1 MDFDTSHE
9 RVDRMN
15 GPHRCQGSRRWIRE
29 RRKEVALGKLKS
41 LAVVVAL
48 GANGSGI
55 VAAPLSDVPAS
66 AGRPQPPAPP
76 VDYVKAGAK
85 LYNSGDKVTAAKYL
99 KAANDYR
106 DMLTPEECTVLDSYL
121 AKIQAPAKTDSEV
134 TRTSSELSSPAPS
147 AAPAQVAPS
156 QAMPVTRGGTA
167 DAKQKVRWLLKSAR
181 EDVRLG
187 DYDAADAKVAEARSI
202 DVSYT
207 LFDDTP
213 DRVEDAIAKAR
224 PKLAESV
231 SGPRN
236 KKNAKEKLKQAR
248 GLLASGHFD
257 QAEAIALDVETWKL
271 DFGMFEDSPK
281 KVVAATR
288 AIKQRDKI
296 RQAGTKA
303 EVNLGVY
310 DALVQEARL
319 MARDGNLEA
328 AEAKARQAMSM
339 NVAPPLESARAEDV
353 LHEISL
359 ARASGKAAVDPA
371 VARVSTDAPGFG
383 DLTPPPAPEADAP
396 AGVAAVDIPAPAPV
410 ADNIARLAVSGD
422 AKPANQG
429 EMLLEQARGLL
440 ASGNFDAARLAAE
453 KAKSGNHGVEAQA
466 EDLLAQIG
474 LATQNGSI
482 AMYEAALD
490 ALRKGDT
497 GRAKALLTEIASVP
511 GVDEGMGQKVQ
522 DLLLRLS
529 SDDKSAKEEANKP
542 TDMTLVAAQKL
553 NAEVG
558 TKVAEARR
566 HLETDPAKSI
576 KLLEETLVVVKNA
589 EAPEAVKRTM
599 VRRVEVAIELAKK
612 EKATFDVKMADVN
625 VRAEIERKR
634 LRILEADN
642 AKMAEVDALMKQSAE
657 SYDNGKLEEAEMF
670 AKRAVEIDPNNLAA
684 TAMSWKARTERHYKR
699 SMSNEAA
706 KEEGF
711 LGAMHSVDEAMI
723 VDPAVTERGIAFP
736 KDFKDL
742 TVNRRELMARLE
754 PRKDARTL
762 AIEKKMTDNV
772 TLNFDNQPLSEAV
785 AFLENYTGL
794 NFEIDPKALADEG
807 YTSDTAVNL
816 SLNNV
821 KLKTALV
828 HLLRQVNLTYIIDDE
843 VVLITSPQSGAAKVY
858 ARPYYV
864 GDLVKPV
871 NSEIDVNGEKD
882 ANQQD
887 ANIALAGV
895 GLMGD
900 NANTNGTKWLKGD
913 RPQAD
918 ITPLIQMITTS
929 VAPGTWKV
937 IDPTSNKDIS
947 SAFGLGFQPG
957 GLGGM
962 GGGGAA
968 DLEGQVLP
976 VGSIYPYFLG
986 LSLIVRHTNEVH
998 DEITDLLKQ
1007 LRRMQDIQVTIEA
1020 RFITLRDTF
1029 SEAIG
1034 VDFDFQLQSDVY
1046 GKNSSFAQQQPDAF
1060 YPAGPGGTTGGTG
1073 TTGTQLPY
1081 LVNSYRDHALG
1092 SRQPTTV
1099 GVAGAGGAG
1108 SLPPFTGDLG
1118 IPFLQNSYPASS
1130 VQGFDRGAT
1139 FGISFLSD
1147 LEVFLFV
1154 NAAQSDRR
1162 NNIVQA
1168 PKVTTF
1174 NGSAAY
1180 IQSTENIPYVQNY
1193 IPIVGPGSVAF
1204 QPVINQ
1210 VPDGVQLTVTP
1221 VVSHDRRYVRL
1232 SINPTFI
1239 TFRRFES
1246 FNIPG
1251 GAVGGGGLG
1260 GGATTTTQT
1269 SLRLPITTLFTI
1281 ATVVTVPDGG
1291 TVLLGGVKLLSE
1303 ERNEDGVPIL
1313 AKTPYINRLFR
1324 NIGIS
1329 RDTSSLMI
1337 MVTPRIILLEEEEE
1351 RLGIPTISL

>member
-1 MDFDTSHE
+1 M
-9 RVDRMN
+9 
-15 GPHRCQGSRRWIRE
+15 
-29 RRKEVALGKLKS
+29 GKLKS

-48 GANGSGI
+48 GANGGGI
-55 VAAPLSDVPAS
+55 MAAPWSDVPAS
-66 AGRPQPPAPP
+66 AGRPQPPVPP
-76 VDYVKAGAK
+76 VEYVKAGAK
-85 LYNSGDKVTAAKYL
+85 LYNSGDKSTAAKYL
-99 KAANDYR
+99 KAAEDYR
-106 DMLTPEECTVLDSYL
+106 DMLSPEERTILDSYL
-121 AKIQAPAKTDSEV
+121 VKLNGAPKADDAV
-134 TRTSSELSSPAPS
+134 ARTSSEAPAV
-147 AAPAQVAPS
+147 AADAPAQIA
-156 QAMPVTRGGTA
+156 QAQAVPANRGGTA
-167 DAKQKVRWLLKSAR
+167 DAKQKVRWLLKAAR

-187 DYDAADAKVAEARSI
+187 DYEAAEAKVAEARTL

-213 DRVEDAIAKAR
+213 DRVEEAIVKAR
-224 PKLAESV
+224 PKVAEAV
-231 SGPRN
+231 GGPRD
-236 KKNAKEKLKQAR
+236 KRNAKEKLKQAR
-248 GLLASGHFD
+248 SMLASGHYD
-257 QAEAIALDVETWKL
+257 QAEAIAVDVAAWKI

-281 KVVAATR
+281 KVIAAAR
-288 AIKQRDKI
+288 AVKQRDKL

-303 EVNLGVY
+303 EVSLGVY

-319 MARDGNLEA
+319 MSSQGKLDE
-328 AEAKARQAMSM
+328 AEAKARQAMGM
-339 NVAPPLESARAEDV
+339 NVAPPLDSPRAEDV
-353 LHEISL
+353 LHEISV
-359 ARASGKAAVDPA
+359 ARAAGKAATDPA
-371 VARVSTDAPGFG
+371 VARVSADAPGVA
-383 DLTPPPAPEADAP
+383 DLTPPPAPVADAP
-396 AGVAAVDIPAPAPV
+396 VGVAAVEIPEPAP
-410 ADNIARLAVSGD
+410 ADNIAKIAESGE
-422 AKPANQG
+422 AKPANPG
-429 EMLLEQARGLL
+429 ELLLEQARGLM
-440 ASGNFDAARLAAE
+440 AAGNFEAARLAAE
-453 KAKSGNHGVEAQA
+453 KAKAGNHGVEAQA
-466 EDLLAQIG
+466 EDVLAQIG
-474 LATQNGSI
+474 LAAQNGSI

-497 GRAKALLTEIASVP
+497 GRAKALLTEISSVP
-511 GVDEGMGQKVQ
+511 GVDDGMNQKVQ
-522 DLLLRLS
+522 DLLLRLA
-529 SDDKSAKEEANKP
+529 SDDKSAKEEASKP
-542 TDMTLVAAQKL
+542 TDMALVAAQKL

-566 HLETDPAKSI
+566 HLETDPGKSI
-576 KLLEETLVVVKNA
+576 KLLEETLEVVKKA
-589 EAPEAVKRTM
+589 EAPDAVKRTM

-612 EKATFDVKMADVN
+612 EKATFDVKMADADA
-625 VRAEIERKR
+625 RAEIERKR

-642 AKMAEVDALMKQSAE
+642 AKMAEVDALMKKAAE
-657 SYDNGKLEEAEMF
+657 SYDAGKLEEAEMF
-670 AKRAVEIDPNNLAA
+670 SKRAVEIDPNNLAA

-699 SMSNEAA
+699 SMNNESA

-711 LGAMHSVDEAMI
+711 LSAMHGVDEAMI
-723 VDPAVTERGIAFP
+723 VDPAITERGIAFP

-762 AIEKKMTDNV
+762 AIEKKMTEDV
-772 TLNFDNQPLSEAV
+772 TVNFDKQPLSEAV
-785 AFLENYTGL
+785 SFLENYTGL
-794 NFEIDPKALADEG
+794 NIEIDPKALAEEG
-807 YTSDTAVNL
+807 FTPDTAVDL
-816 SLNNV
+816 SVNKI
-821 KLKTALV
+821 KLRKALE
-828 HLLRQVNLTYIIDDE
+828 LMLRPLNLTYVIDDE
-843 VVLITSPQSGAAKVY
+843 VILITSPQSGAAKTYSKV
-858 ARPYYV
+858 YYV

-871 NSEIDVNGEKD
+871 NSESDVNGEKKSPEED
-882 ANQQD
+882 PNFAM
-887 ANIALAGV
+887 AGL
-895 GLMGD
+895 GLMGNNAD
-900 NANTNGTKWLKGD
+900 NSGIRTTRGD
-913 RPQAD
+913 RPQSD
-918 ITPLIQMITTS
+918 ISPLIQMIATS
-929 VAPGTWKV
+929 VAPGSWKV
-937 IDPTSNKDIS
+937 IDPMTQKDIS
-947 SAFGLGFQPG
+947 GAFGLGFQPG
-957 GLGGM
+957 GFGM

-998 DEITDLLKQ
+998 DEISDLLRQ

-1029 SEAIG
+1029 TEAIG
-1034 VDFDFQLQSDVY
+1034 VNFDFQLQSDLY
-1046 GKNSSFAQQQPDAF
+1046 QPKSSFAVESAANPF
-1060 YPAGPGGTTGGTG
+1060 YPAGPGTTAGGGGAGGGGAAGTTR
-1073 TTGTQLPY
+1073 LPY

-1092 SRQPTTV
+1092 REPYVV
-1099 GVAGAGGAG
+1099 GLGGAG
-1108 SLPPFTGDLG
+1108 NASSLPPFSSDLAV
-1118 IPFLQNSYPASS
+1118 PFIQNSYPASL

-1139 FGISFLSD
+1139 FGVSFLSD

-1204 QPVINQ
+1204 QPLISQ
-1210 VPDGVQLTVTP
+1210 VPDGVTLSVTP

-1232 SINPTFI
+1232 AINPNFI

-1246 FNIPG
+1246 FNVPG

-1291 TVLLGGVKLLSE
+1291 TVLLGGVKLMSE

>member
-1 MDFDTSHE
+1 M
-9 RVDRMN
+9 
-15 GPHRCQGSRRWIRE
+15 
-29 RRKEVALGKLKS
+29 GKLKS
-41 LAVVVAL
+41 LAVLVAL
-48 GANGSGI
+48 GANGGGLLS
-55 VAAPLSDVPAS
+55 APWSDVPAS
-66 AGRPQPPAPP
+66 AGRPQPPVPP
-76 VDYVKAGAK
+76 VEYVKAGAK
-85 LYNSGDKVTAAKYL
+85 LYNSGDKANAAKYL
-99 KAANDYR
+99 KAADDYR
-106 DMLTPEECTVLDSYL
+106 DMLSPEEQTVLDSYL
-121 AKIQAPAKTDSEV
+121 SRIDGAPKTDASV
-134 TRTSSELSSPAPS
+134 RTTAAEAAPVQAE
-147 AAPAQVAPS
+147 AAPAVDPS
-156 QAMPVTRGGTA
+156 QSVPATRGGTA
-167 DAKQKVRWLLKSAR
+167 DSKQKVRWLLKAAR
-181 EDVRLG
+181 EDIRLG
-187 DYDAADAKVAEARSI
+187 DYEAAEAKVSEARTV

-213 DRVEDAIAKAR
+213 DRVDEAIAKAR
-224 PKLAESV
+224 PKLAEAV
-231 SGPRN
+231 GGPKD

-248 GLLASGHFD
+248 SLLASGHFD
-257 QAEAIALDVETWKL
+257 QAEAIALDLESWKL

-281 KVVAATR
+281 KVVAAVR
-288 AIKQRDKI
+288 AVKQRDKL
-296 RQAGTKA
+296 RQSGTKGQ
-303 EVNLGVY
+303 VNLGVY
-310 DALVQEARL
+310 DALVQEART
-319 MARDGNLEA
+319 MAGQGQLNE
-328 AEAKARQAMSM
+328 AEAKARQAMAL
-339 NVAPPLESARAEDV
+339 NVAPPLDSVRAEDV
-353 LHEISL
+353 LHEISM
-359 ARASGKAAVDPA
+359 ARAASRSDNDPA
-371 VARVSTDAPGFG
+371 VAKVSADAPG
-383 DLTPPPAPEADAP
+383 DLTPPAAPVADEP
-396 AGVAAVDIPAPAPV
+396 VGVAAVDIPEPAPV
-410 ADNIARLAVSGD
+410 SDEIAKLAQAGD

-429 EMLLEQARGLL
+429 EMFLEQARGLMG
-440 ASGNFDAARLAAE
+440 AGNFEAARIAAE
-453 KAKSGNHGVEAQA
+453 RAKSGGFGVEVQA

-474 LATQNGSI
+474 LAAQNGSL
-482 AMYEAALD
+482 ALYEAALD
-490 ALRKGDT
+490 ALRKGDA

-511 GVDEGMGQKVQ
+511 GVDEGMNQKVQ
-522 DLLLRLS
+522 DLLLKLS
-529 SDDKSAKEEANKP
+529 SDDKAAKDEAAKP

-566 HLETDPAKSI
+566 HLETDPGKSI
-576 KLLEETLVVVKNA
+576 VLLDETLKVVKA
-589 EAPEAVKRTM
+589 SEAPEAVKRTM

-625 VRAEIERKR
+625 ARAEIERKR

-642 AKMAEVDALMKQSAE
+642 AKMAEVDGLMKQAAE
-657 SYDNGKLEEAEMF
+657 SFDNGKLEEAEMF

-684 TAMSWKARTERHYKR
+684 TAMSWKARTQRHYNR
-699 SMSNEAA
+699 SMNNEAA

-711 LGAMHSVDEAMI
+711 LSAMHGVDEALV
-723 VDPAVTERGIAFP
+723 VDPTITERGIAFP

-754 PRKDARTL
+754 PRKDARTV
-762 AIEKKMTDNV
+762 AIEKKMTEDV
-772 TLNFDNQPLSEAV
+772 TINFDKQPISEAV
-785 AFLENYTGL
+785 SFLENYTGL
-794 NFEIDPKALADEG
+794 NIEIDPKALAEEG
-807 YTSDTAVNL
+807 FTPDTPVSLSVNKI
-816 SLNNV
+816 
-821 KLKTALV
+821 KLRKALEL
-828 HLLRQVNLTYIIDDE
+828 LLRPLNLTYTIDDE
-843 VVLITSPQSGAAKVY
+843 VVLITSPQSGAAKTYSKV
-858 ARPYYV
+858 YYV

-871 NSEIDVNGEKD
+871 NSEMDVNGEK
-882 ANQQD
+882 AAQNQD
-887 ANIALAGV
+887 PNFAMAGL

-900 NANTNGTKWLKGD
+900 NANTSGMKILKGD

-918 ITPLIQMITTS
+918 INPLIQMITTS
-929 VAPGTWKV
+929 VAPGSWKV
-937 IDPTSNKDIS
+937 IDPMTQKDIS
-947 SAFGLGFQPG
+947 GAYGLGFQPG
-957 GLGGM
+957 GFGM

-1020 RFITLRDTF
+1020 RFITLRDVF
-1029 SEAIG
+1029 AEAIG

-1046 GKNSSFAQQQPDAF
+1046 GKNSSFALEQPDPF
-1060 YPAGPGGTTGGTG
+1060 YPAGTG
-1073 TTGTQLPY
+1073 TTGGGTGAAAGPLPY
-1081 LVNSYRDHALG
+1081 LVNSYRDHSLG
-1092 SRQPTTV
+1092 NRQPVVV
-1099 GVAGAGGAG
+1099 GVGGAG
-1108 SLPPFTGDLG
+1108 SGGDTPPFTSNLA
-1118 IPFLQNSYPASS
+1118 IPFLQNSYPAST

-1147 LEVFLFV
+1147 LEMYLFV

-1162 NNIVQA
+1162 SNIVQA

-1180 IQSTENIPYVQNY
+1180 IQSTENIPYVSNY
-1193 IPIVGPGSVAF
+1193 VPVVGPGSVAF
-1204 QPVINQ
+1204 QPTISQ
-1210 VPDGVQLTVTP
+1210 VPDGVQLQVTP

-1246 FNIPG
+1246 FPIPG

-1269 SLRLPITTLFTI
+1269 TLRLPITTLFTI

-1291 TVLLGGVKLLSE
+1291 TVLLGGVKLMSE
-1303 ERNEDGVPIL
+1303 ERSEDGVPIL

>member
-1 MDFDTSHE
+1 M
-9 RVDRMN
+9 
-15 GPHRCQGSRRWIRE
+15 
-29 RRKEVALGKLKS
+29 GKLKS

-48 GANGSGI
+48 GANGSGLM
-55 VAAPLSDVPAS
+55 AAPWSDVPAS
-66 AGRPQPPAPP
+66 AGRPQPPVPP
-76 VDYVKAGAK
+76 VEYVKAGAK
-85 LYNSGDKVTAAKYL
+85 LYNSGDKANAAKYL
-99 KAANDYR
+99 KAADDYR
-106 DMLTPEECTVLDSYL
+106 DMLSAEERTVLDSYL
-121 AKIQAPAKTDSEV
+121 VKIQAPAKADAEV
-134 TRTSSELSSPAPS
+134 ARTSGEAPV
-147 AAPAQVAPS
+147 AAPAEEPAQLAPA

-167 DAKQKVRWLLKSAR
+167 DAKQKVRWLLKAAR

-187 DYDAADAKVAEARSI
+187 DYDAAEAKVAEARSL

-224 PKLAESV
+224 PKLAAAV
-231 SGPRN
+231 GGPRD
-236 KKNAKEKLKQAR
+236 KKNAKDKLKQAR
-248 GLLASGHFD
+248 TLLTSGHFD
-257 QAEAIALDVETWKL
+257 QAEAIALDVESWKL

-281 KVVAATR
+281 KVIAAAR
-288 AIKQRDKI
+288 AVKQRDKI

-319 MARDGNLEA
+319 MARDGRYDEA
-328 AEAKARQAMSM
+328 EGKARQAQAL
-339 NVAPPLESARAEDV
+339 NVAPPLDSVRAEDV
-353 LHEISL
+353 LHEISV
-359 ARASGKAAVDPA
+359 ARASGKSAADPA
-371 VARVSTDAPGFG
+371 VARVSADAPALA

-396 AGVAAVDIPAPAPV
+396 AGVAPVSIPEPAPV
-410 ADNIARLAVSGD
+410 AENIARIAQSGD
-422 AKPANQG
+422 AQPANPG
-429 EMLLEQARGLL
+429 EMLLEQARSLL
-440 ASGNFDAARLAAE
+440 ASGNFEAAQATAE
-453 KAKSGNHGVEAQA
+453 KAKAGNHGVEAQA

-474 LATQNGSI
+474 LAAQNGSI
-482 AMYEAALD
+482 SMYEAALD
-490 ALRKGDT
+490 ALRKGDA

-511 GVDEGMGQKVQ
+511 GIDEGMSQKVQ

-529 SDDKSAKEEANKP
+529 SDDKAARAEASKP
-542 TDMTLVAAQKL
+542 TDMNLVASQKL

-576 KLLEETLVVVKNA
+576 KLLEETLEVVKKA
-589 EAPEAVKRTM
+589 EATEAVKRTM
-599 VRRVEVAIELAKK
+599 VRRVEVAIELARK

-625 VRAEIERKR
+625 ARAEIERKR

-642 AKMAEVDALMKQSAE
+642 AKMAEVDGLMKQAAE
-657 SYDNGKLEEAEMF
+657 AYDSGKLEEAEMF

-699 SMSNEAA
+699 SMNNEAA

-711 LGAMHSVDEAMI
+711 LSAMHGVDEAMI
-723 VDPAVTERGIAFP
+723 VDPAITERGIAFP

-762 AIEKKMTDNV
+762 AIEKKMTEDV
-772 TLNFDNQPLSEAV
+772 TLNFDNQPISEAV
-785 AFLENYTGL
+785 SFLENYTGL
-794 NFEIDPKALADEG
+794 NIEIDPKALAEEG
-807 YTSDTAVNL
+807 FTPDTKVSL
-816 SLNNV
+816 SLNKV
-821 KLKTALV
+821 KLRTALG
-828 HLLRQVNLTYIIDDE
+828 HLLRPLNLTYIIDDE

-858 ARPYYV
+858 SKVYYV

-871 NSEIDVNGEKD
+871 NSEIDVNGEKE
-882 ANQQD
+882 AQPQD
-887 ANIALAGV
+887 NNIALAGL
-895 GLMGD
+895 GLMGE
-900 NANTNGTKWLKGD
+900 NANSNGMKVLKGD

-918 ITPLIQMITTS
+918 ISPLIQMIATS
-929 VAPGTWKV
+929 VAPGSWKV
-937 IDPTSNKDIS
+937 IDPMTQKDITG
-947 SAFGLGFQPG
+947 AFGLGFQPG
-957 GLGGM
+957 GFGM

-998 DEITDLLKQ
+998 DEISDLLRQ

-1034 VDFDFQLQSDVY
+1034 VDFDFNLQSDVY
-1046 GKNSSFAQQQPDAF
+1046 GKNSSFAQEQANAF
-1060 YPAGPGGTTGGTG
+1060 YPAGGGSTTGGGTG
-1073 TTGTQLPY
+1073 GGTTTGTQQPY

-1092 SRQPTTV
+1092 NRQPVVV
-1099 GVAGAGGAG
+1099 GTSSAGGSG
-1108 SLPPFTGDLG
+1108 SLPPFTGNLG

-1180 IQSTENIPYVQNY
+1180 IQSTENIPYVSNY

-1204 QPVINQ
+1204 QPVIQQ
-1210 VPDGVQLTVTP
+1210 VPDGVQLMVTP

-1291 TVLLGGVKLLSE
+1291 TVLLGGVKLMSE

>member
-1 MDFDTSHE
+1 M
-9 RVDRMN
+9 
-15 GPHRCQGSRRWIRE
+15 
-29 RRKEVALGKLKS
+29 GKLKS

-48 GANGSGI
+48 GANGGGI
-55 VAAPLSDVPAS
+55 MAAPWSDVPAS
-66 AGRPQPPAPP
+66 AGRPQPPVPP
-76 VDYVKAGAK
+76 VEYVKAGAK
-85 LYNSGDKVTAAKYL
+85 LYNSGDKSTAAKYL
-99 KAANDYR
+99 KAAEDYR
-106 DMLTPEECTVLDSYL
+106 DMLSPEERTILDSYL
-121 AKIQAPAKTDSEV
+121 VKLNGAPKSDDAV
-134 TRTSSELSSPAPS
+134 ARTSSEAPAV
-147 AAPAQVAPS
+147 AADAPAQIAQT
-156 QAMPVTRGGTA
+156 QAVPANRGGTA
-167 DAKQKVRWLLKSAR
+167 DAKQKVRWLLKAAR

-187 DYDAADAKVAEARSI
+187 DYEAAEAKVAEARTL

-213 DRVEDAIAKAR
+213 DRVEEAIAKAR
-224 PKLAESV
+224 PKVAEAV
-231 SGPRN
+231 GGPRD
-236 KKNAKEKLKQAR
+236 KRNAKEKLKQAR
-248 GLLASGHFD
+248 SLLASGHFD
-257 QAEAIALDVETWKL
+257 QAEAIAVDVAAWKI

-281 KVVAATR
+281 KVIAAAR
-288 AIKQRDKI
+288 AVKQRDKL

-303 EVNLGVY
+303 EVSLGVY

-319 MARDGNLEA
+319 MSSQGKLDE
-328 AEAKARQAMSM
+328 AEAKARQAMGM
-339 NVAPPLESARAEDV
+339 NVAPPLDSPRAEDV
-353 LHEISL
+353 LHEISV
-359 ARASGKAAVDPA
+359 ARAAGKAATDPA
-371 VARVSTDAPGFG
+371 VARVSADAPGAA
-383 DLTPPPAPEADAP
+383 DLTPPPAPVADAP
-396 AGVAAVDIPAPAPV
+396 VGVAAVDIPEPAP
-410 ADNIARLAVSGD
+410 ADNIAKIAESGE
-422 AKPANQG
+422 AKPANPG
-429 EMLLEQARGLL
+429 EMLLEQARGLM
-440 ASGNFDAARLAAE
+440 AAGNFEAARLAAE

-466 EDLLAQIG
+466 EDVLAQIG
-474 LATQNGSI
+474 LAAQNGSI

-497 GRAKALLTEIASVP
+497 GRAKALLTEISSVP
-511 GVDEGMGQKVQ
+511 GVDDGMSQKVQ
-522 DLLLRLS
+522 DLLLRLA
-529 SDDKSAKEEANKP
+529 SDDKSAKEEASKP
-542 TDMTLVAAQKL
+542 TDMALVAAQKL

-566 HLETDPAKSI
+566 HLETDPGKSI
-576 KLLEETLVVVKNA
+576 KLLEETLEVVKKA
-589 EAPEAVKRTM
+589 EAPDAVKRTM

-612 EKATFDVKMADVN
+612 EKATFDVKMADADA
-625 VRAEIERKR
+625 RAEIERKR

-642 AKMAEVDALMKQSAE
+642 AKMAEVDALMKKAAE
-657 SYDNGKLEEAEMF
+657 SYDAGKLEEAEMF
-670 AKRAVEIDPNNLAA
+670 SKRAVEIDPNNLAA

-699 SMSNEAA
+699 SMNNESA

-711 LGAMHSVDEAMI
+711 LSAMHGVDEAMI
-723 VDPAVTERGIAFP
+723 VDPAITERGIAFP

-762 AIEKKMTDNV
+762 AIEKKMTEDV
-772 TLNFDNQPLSEAV
+772 TINFDKQPISEAV
-785 AFLENYTGL
+785 SFLENYTGL
-794 NFEIDPKALADEG
+794 NIEIDPKALAEEG
-807 YTSDTAVNL
+807 FTPDTPVSLSVNKI
-816 SLNNV
+816 
-821 KLKTALV
+821 KLRKALEL
-828 HLLRQVNLTYIIDDE
+828 LLRPLNLTYVIDDE
-843 VVLITSPQSGAAKVY
+843 VILVTSPQSGAAKTYSKV
-858 ARPYYV
+858 YYV

-871 NSEIDVNGEKD
+871 NSETDVNGEKKSPQED
-882 ANQQD
+882 P
-887 ANIALAGV
+887 NIAMAGL

-900 NANTNGTKWLKGD
+900 NADNSGIRTTRGD

-918 ITPLIQMITTS
+918 ISPLIQMIATS
-929 VAPGTWKV
+929 VAPGSWKV
-937 IDPTSNKDIS
+937 IDPMTQKDIS
-947 SAFGLGFQPG
+947 GAFGLGFQPG
-957 GLGGM
+957 GFGM

-998 DEITDLLKQ
+998 DEISDLLRQ

-1029 SEAIG
+1029 TEAIG
-1034 VDFDFQLQSDVY
+1034 VNFDFQLQSDLY
-1046 GKNSSFAQQQPDAF
+1046 QPKSSFAVEQAGNPF
-1060 YPAGPGGTTGGTG
+1060 YPAGPGTTAGGGGGGGGAAGTTR
-1073 TTGTQLPY
+1073 LPY

-1092 SRQPTTV
+1092 REPYVV
-1099 GVAGAGGAG
+1099 GLGGAG
-1108 SLPPFTGDLG
+1108 NASSLPPFSSDLAV
-1118 IPFLQNSYPASS
+1118 PFIQNSYPASL

-1139 FGISFLSD
+1139 FGVSFLSD

-1204 QPVINQ
+1204 QPVISQ
-1210 VPDGVQLTVTP
+1210 VPDGVTLSVTP

-1232 SINPTFI
+1232 SINPNFI

-1291 TVLLGGVKLLSE
+1291 TVLLGGVKLMSE